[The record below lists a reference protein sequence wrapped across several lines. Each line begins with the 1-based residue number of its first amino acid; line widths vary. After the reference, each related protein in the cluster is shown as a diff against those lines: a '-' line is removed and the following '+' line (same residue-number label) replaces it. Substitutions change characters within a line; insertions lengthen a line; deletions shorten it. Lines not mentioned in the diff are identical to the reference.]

1 MPIVAPGGV
10 KPLNVSLLNGATIIN
25 MSQLDHPKTKNSRR
39 IRRVYLIALAIL
51 ALIAAFLL
59 RKGISHPLLA
69 DIPAQLSGKVTY
81 EIVNRY
87 PHDPLAYTEGLI
99 IQDGFLYESTGLY
112 GQSSLRKVELK
123 TGQVLQQQSL
133 EQRYFGEGLTQFR
146 GKLYQLTWKEHTGF
160 IYSLDDFSPL
170 GTFSF
175 PTEGWGL
182 TTDGNYLILSDGSSQ
197 ITYLDPETFEAV
209 KSISVTLDAQP
220 VENLNEL
227 EYIDRFIFANV
238 YLTDHIMCIDPQT
251 GVVVSVIDLN
261 GLQPAQNAAL
271 PGEVL
276 NGIAYDPQSGQL
288 FVTGKN
294 WPYLYEIRL
303 KQTGTE
309 SSQAK

>member
-1 MPIVAPGGV
+1 M
-10 KPLNVSLLNGATIIN
+10 SLLERSKIK
-25 MSQLDHPKTKNSRR
+25 SSKRFH
-39 IRRVYLIALAIL
+39 RVYLIALAL
-51 ALIAAFLL
+51 FALVAAFLL
-59 RKGISHPLLA
+59 HNEISRDSLA
-69 DIPAQLSGKVTY
+69 DISAELSGKFGY

-112 GQSSLRKVELK
+112 GQSSLRKVDLK

-133 EQRYFGEGLTQFR
+133 EQRFFGEGLTQFR

-160 IYSLDDFSPL
+160 IYNLDDFSPL

-182 TTDGNYLILSDGSSQ
+182 TTDGHYLILSDGSSQ
-197 ITYLDPETFEAV
+197 ITYLDPETFQTV
-209 KSISVTLDAQP
+209 KSISVTLESQP

-238 YLTDHIMCIDPQT
+238 YLTDHILCIEPQT
-251 GVVVSVIDLN
+251 GVVVSVIDLS
-261 GLQPAQNAAL
+261 GLQPAQNAAI

-276 NGIAYDPQSGQL
+276 NGIAYDAQSGQL

-303 KQTGTE
+303 KQAGTE